1 MTLDELLT
9 AFFPAGHDAKV
20 GAEGILHGTARY
32 GSGKMA
38 AVVGVVNRTPLGV
51 DGALALAGHVL
62 DVIRGAPGRP
72 IAVLIDAQSQRMRR
86 RDEMLGLNEYLAH
99 LAKCFVLASQRGHR
113 TVSVLF
119 GRAAAGAFIATGLVQ
134 DVLVAVPGGDP
145 VVMDLPSIARVTK
158 LPQDR
163 LETLSRDT
171 PVFAPGLEHARPI
184 GAVTEVWNDGHWALH
199 LETALDGPPGAPDR
213 RDELGAERKGRLKAA
228 AIARRVIQEATATG
242 AANGSAPAVKS

>member
-1 MTLDELLT
+1 MTLAEVLDAL
-9 AFFPAGHDAKV
+9 FPAGHDTQV
-20 GAEGILHGTARY
+20 ENEGILRGTARY
-32 GSGKMA
+32 GEGGTA
-38 AVVGVVNRTPLGV
+38 AVLGVVNRTPLGV

-62 DVIRGAPGRP
+62 DVIRSAPGRP

-134 DVLVAVPGGDP
+134 DALVAVPGGDP

-163 LETLSRDT
+163 LAALAKDT
-171 PVFAPGLEHARPI
+171 PVFAPGLAHAPPI
-184 GAVTEVWNDGHWALH
+184 GAVTEVWTDGDWALKMAM
-199 LETALDGPPGAPDR
+199 ALDGPPGAPDR
-213 RDELGAERKGRLKAA
+213 RDEIGAERKGRLKAA
-228 AIARRVIQEATATG
+228 AIARRVEQEVTAI
-242 AANGSAPAVKS
+242 AQRRP